1 MKIFTNQDPSR
12 TLGSN
17 ANNTWYT
24 LNAIIINLELRQ
36 SITMLSLQLA
46 NSAGCCMK
54 SLNLPQSQTNL
65 RTVSQS
71 HSSSLGQ
78 FRHRRYDWIIHR
90 SVRQNIKR
98 TCIMGPLLWMPV
110 SFFDSLIVLSLS
122 YLSISLVIVTNK
134 GKAPA
139 SAWSPLHGEVNV
151 SNIAILLKQ
160 REQVLKW
167 KGCGEPSHFRVSRSY
182 LLMSPKRQVSNAKR
196 SHAFNIRWGPAERHF
211 DESIAIWKP

>member
-98 TCIMGPLLWMPV
+98 TCIMGPLLWMTV
-110 SFFDSLIVLSLS
+110 SFFESLNNLMFILPRHPSCQSSEQRQSPCFCLIPSPRGGKCLQHRHTSQTKGAGPEMERVWRA
-122 YLSISLVIVTNK
+122 VT
-134 GKAPA
+134 
-139 SAWSPLHGEVNV
+139 
-151 SNIAILLKQ
+151 
-160 REQVLKW
+160 
-167 KGCGEPSHFRVSRSY
+167 F
-182 LLMSPKRQVSNAKR
+182 
-196 SHAFNIRWGPAERHF
+196 
-211 DESIAIWKP
+211 